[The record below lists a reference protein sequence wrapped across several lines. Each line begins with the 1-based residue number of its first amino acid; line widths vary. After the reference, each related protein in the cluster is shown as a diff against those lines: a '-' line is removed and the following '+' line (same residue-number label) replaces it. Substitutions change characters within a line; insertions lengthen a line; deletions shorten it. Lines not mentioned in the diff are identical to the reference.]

1 MLWLLWSLWSWLHPI
16 PRDSFYQ
23 LPNVFFLKSPPPEK
37 PRNRRPHAPTYPT
50 RCASGSPDFHHPQVI
65 ILWVA
70 KTTYIYVYMYMYI
83 CIYIYVYIYYMYI
96 YVYIKYSLSHESSGD
111 DSGMD
116 IGFYMFCH
124 SNGRAVGIE
133 FSTCMFDLWRCFGVN
148 EFDPDL
154 ATPELG
160 FHPCIFMILYLT
172 LTINTQGFNVF
183 WTHLQTTIAVVKG
196 GGFRLPPWN
205 WLDITGHQPANR

>member
-1 MLWLLWSLWSWLHPI
+1 MKLASSYPPGFLLSTP
-16 PRDSFYQ
+16 Q
-23 LPNVFFLKSPPPEK
+23 CAFFKSPPNTS
-37 PRNRRPHAPTYPT
+37 PRTEEPKATCPNLSDQVRQRVTWLPP
-50 RCASGSPDFHHPQVI
+50 SPSHHFMGC
-65 ILWVA
+65 
-70 KTTYIYVYMYMYI
+70 KETTYIY
-83 CIYIYVYIYYMYI
+83 IYECMYVYIYNYMYV

-124 SNGRAVGIE
+124 SNGRVVGIE
-133 FSTCMFDLWRCFGVN
+133 ISTCMFDLWRCFGVN

-172 LTINTQGFNVF
+172 LTINTQGFNA
-183 WTHLQTTIAVVKG
+183 WTHLQTTIAV
-196 GGFRLPPWN
+196 F
-205 WLDITGHQPANR
+205 

>member
-1 MLWLLWSLWSWLHPI
+1 M
-16 PRDSFYQ
+16 
-23 LPNVFFLKSPPPEK
+23 N
-37 PRNRRPHAPTYPT
+37 A
-50 RCASGSPDFHHPQVI
+50 CM
-65 ILWVA
+65 
-70 KTTYIYVYMYMYI
+70 YIYNYMY
-83 CIYIYVYIYYMYI
+83 V

-124 SNGRAVGIE
+124 SNGRVVGIE
-133 FSTCMFDLWRCFGVN
+133 ISTCMFDLWRCFGVN

-172 LTINTQGFNVF
+172 LTINTQGFN
-183 WTHLQTTIAVVKG
+183 A
-196 GGFRLPPWN
+196 
-205 WLDITGHQPANR
+205 